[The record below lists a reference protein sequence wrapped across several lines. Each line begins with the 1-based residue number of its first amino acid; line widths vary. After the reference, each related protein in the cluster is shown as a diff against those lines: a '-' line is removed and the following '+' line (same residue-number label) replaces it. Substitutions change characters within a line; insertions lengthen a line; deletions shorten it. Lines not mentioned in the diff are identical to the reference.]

1 MKYFRSC
8 LKDSPTKHFTCNR
21 EVRQGPFSFKVS
33 FSLPLKSESCRVIF
47 PAIRSTNSQTERCR
61 TQATHPAGKWYWGTL
76 AQIHPVPS
84 TGLAIC
90 LSFWTKSSVLDATL
104 ALTKDGLSQT
114 KEADVS
120 ISIFNTWLLSEGF
133 RKPHV
138 IPFRQNYTDVAWQLD
153 ALPTASS
160 LTPPLGT
167 APLASHSEIPHVCV
181 MIFMTKL
188 CACMPDAL
196 CSNLCNCPGYH
207 HFAENENPP
216 AYTSWACLATKPQG
230 QFLAESDTPGP
241 NEASGGVQ

>member
-1 MKYFRSC
+1 MPHLHWQRTASRKLRRLMSAFQYSILGFFQ
-8 LKDSPTKHFTCNR
+8 KDSESLMWFHFA
-21 EVRQGPFSFKVS
+21 K
-33 FSLPLKSESCRVIF
+33 
-47 PAIRSTNSQTERCR
+47 
-61 TQATHPAGKWYWGTL
+61 
-76 AQIHPVPS
+76 IH
-84 TGLAIC
+84 
-90 LSFWTKSSVLDATL
+90 
-104 ALTKDGLSQT
+104 
-114 KEADVS
+114 
-120 ISIFNTWLLSEGF
+120 
-133 RKPHV
+133 
-138 IPFRQNYTDVAWQLD
+138 TDVAWQLD

-216 AYTSWACLATKPQG
+216 ACTSWACLATKPQG